1 MTGPPRR
8 ERDVDD
14 VTYEALAHQ
23 ASREM
28 VPDVNLAAM
37 EMIFNL
43 IRVTNR
49 VQRDLEINV
58 HRPAGMTL
66 AAFRVLVT
74 IRFVGKITPAEV
86 ARQSSISPPS
96 ASSVLNTLERYG
108 LIRRSPAAADGRSV
122 IVELTA
128 EGEEVIAELFRRNN
142 QRELDWLGALTE
154 PERQTLVGLLRKV
167 LHHRPPP
174 PSDALVHAQPVR
186 EIPPRSRD

>member
-1 MTGPPRR
+1 MARPRSR

-28 VPDVNLAAM
+28 APDVNLAAM
-37 EMIFNL
+37 EMIFHL

-49 VQRDLEINV
+49 IQRDLEVNV

-74 IRFVGKITPAEV
+74 IRFMGKITPAEV

-96 ASSVLNTLERYG
+96 ASSVLNTLEKYEF
-108 LIRRSPAAADGRSV
+108 IRRAPAAGDGRSV
-122 IVELTA
+122 IVELTPKGA
-128 EGEEVIAELFRRNN
+128 EVIAELFRRNN
-142 QRELDWLGALTE
+142 QREVDWLAALTE
-154 PERQTLVGLLRKV
+154 PERSTLVELLRKI
-167 LHHRPPP
+167 LHHSPPP
-174 PSDALVHAQPVR
+174 PSEALVHAPPVR
-186 EIPPRSRD
+186 HVPPRNAD

>member
-1 MTGPPRR
+1 M
-8 ERDVDD
+8 
-14 VTYEALAHQ
+14 TYESLAHQ

-58 HRPAGMTL
+58 HRPAGLTL

-108 LIRRSPAAADGRSV
+108 LIRRTPAAADGRSV
-122 IVELTA
+122 IVELTT

-142 QRELDWLGALTE
+142 QREMDWLGALTE
-154 PERQTLVGLLRKV
+154 PERQTLVELLRKV
-167 LHHRPPP
+167 LHHHPPP
-174 PSDALVHAQPVR
+174 PSDALAHAQPVR